1 VIAFRNRS
9 LHARFLL
16 GLTLLMT
23 VLGAM
28 FIVLLYF
35 HLRHQF
41 EAETE
46 EKASLILAQ
55 VEAVQGYIR
64 KTLRPVMY
72 ELLPPD
78 AFVIEAMS
86 TSYVT
91 RMVMSDLNLS
101 PDHHV
106 YRRAAVGARNPDFEA
121 NALERDIL
129 DRFRADPGLRR
140 YRTMIREGD
149 EEMFVVARPVVFEGS
164 CMHCHGTPA
173 EAPRE
178 LIARYGDS
186 RGFGRA
192 AGELAGLDMVSM
204 PVSGDMGK
212 LRGATIGFATMFGL
226 GMVVVFILIQFFFDR
241 LVVHNLRRVSE
252 VMRRHFP
259 GEADASLCGAG
270 VREGEIDE
278 LLSGIEAFARHL
290 GEARS
295 KLEDYAANLER
306 KVDERTAELRDTAD
320 ERREDVRLFVDLLN
334 SLNRSQSR
342 ADLLRD
348 CLAMVGQRFG
358 ASRVSYVCS
367 LTSGQYTSWPTE
379 TQAPELP
386 PDWLRL
392 VAEGITSILP
402 DRAYVPV
409 QTSDLSRGLLCLYF
423 GQTVEL
429 SAQTT
434 GVLRALGLQMGIAME
449 NLDAL
454 DTLLRQNLLLGS
466 IFEGISDPL
475 FLVDE
480 ECRVVTA
487 NASAE
492 VLAAAVRALP
502 DAPDALLAALAGL
515 APGSGGPCPLKEIG
529 TESPQAPRE
538 LTMAGERSF
547 SAHIYP
553 LLDAGRHIGRAV
565 VYLRENTAEKR
576 MLARM
581 QQNEK
586 VVAVGKLAAGLAHEI
601 NNPLGVILCYTEL
614 LRQSLPEGQA
624 LADLAVIER
633 HATKAK
639 SVLRDLMDF
648 ARSRSPAPGWCD
660 PGRVITEMAGVFQ
673 VQAQARQAA
682 LNVDAA
688 PDIPPV
694 AADAQALEQV
704 AANLLLNALDAV
716 PETGGRIDLQVRHD
730 RAAGEVVLT
739 VADNGPGIASE
750 HKSRIFDPFFTTK
763 EVGRGTGLGLAVV
776 YGLVR
781 DMGGR
786 VEVVNREGAVFFV
799 RLPAIPDER
808 RAQDG
813 PLRNDGERP

>member
-1 VIAFRNRS
+1 VTALRHRS
-9 LHARFLL
+9 LHARFLI
-16 GLTLLMT
+16 GLSLLMT

-46 EKASLILAQ
+46 EKASLVLAQ

-78 AFVIEAMS
+78 AFIIEAMS

-101 PDHHV
+101 PDHHI
-106 YRRAAVGARNPDFEA
+106 YRRVAVGARNPDFEA

-129 DRFRADPGLRR
+129 ERFLADPGLRR
-140 YRTMIREGD
+140 FRTMIREGNED
-149 EEMFVVARPVVFEGS
+149 MFVVARPVVFEES
-164 CMHCHGTPA
+164 CMHCHGAPA

-178 LIARYGDS
+178 LIARYGDA

-192 AGELAGLDMVSM
+192 AGELAGLDLVSM

-212 LRGATIGFATMFGL
+212 LRGATIGFAAMFGL

-259 GEADASLCGAG
+259 GEADASLGDRD

-290 GEARS
+290 GEARA

-348 CLAMVGQRFG
+348 CLAMVGTRFG
-358 ASRVSYVCS
+358 AARVSYVCS
-367 LTSGQYTSWPTE
+367 LTSGQYTSWPDD
-379 TQAPELP
+379 AASPDLP
-386 PDWLRL
+386 PDWTRL
-392 VAEGITSILP
+392 VAEGLASILP

-423 GQTVEL
+423 GGEVALSSQT
-429 SAQTT
+429 Q

-480 ECRVVTA
+480 DCRVVTA

-492 VLAAAVRALP
+492 ALAAAVRALP
-502 DAPDALLAALAGL
+502 EEPDALLAAVAGL
-515 APGSGGPCPLKEIG
+515 TPATGSPCPLKELKAG
-529 TESPQAPRE
+529 TPPPPRE

-553 LLDAGRHIGRAV
+553 LLDEGRHIGRAV

-601 NNPLGVILCYTEL
+601 NNPLGVILCYAEL
-614 LRQSLPEGQA
+614 LRQNLPEGQSQ
-624 LADLAVIER
+624 ADLAVIER
-633 HATKAK
+633 HAQKAK

-648 ARSRSPAPGWCD
+648 AGPRCPAPGRCD
-660 PGRVITEMAGVFQ
+660 PGRLLTGMAGIFQ
-673 VQAQARQAA
+673 VQAQARQAV
-682 LNVDAA
+682 LGVDAA
-688 PDIPPV
+688 PDLPPV

-704 AANLLLNALDAV
+704 VANLLLNALDAL
-716 PETGGRIDLQVRHD
+716 PETGGRIGLRAWHD
-730 RAAGEVVLT
+730 RAAGEVVCE
-739 VADNGPGIASE
+739 VADNGPGIAPE

-786 VEVVNREGAVFFV
+786 VEVENRDGAVFSV
-799 RLPAIPDER
+799 RIPAAGGGSRP
-808 RAQDG
+808 G
-813 PLRNDGERP
+813 PGREGTP

>member
-1 VIAFRNRS
+1 VTAFRNRS
-9 LHARFLL
+9 LHARFLI
-16 GLTLLMT
+16 GLSLLMT
-23 VLGAM
+23 VLGAI

-55 VEAVQGYIR
+55 VEAVQGYVR

-78 AFVIEAMS
+78 AFVMEAMS
-86 TSYVT
+86 TSYAT
-91 RMVMSDLNLS
+91 RMIMSDLNLS
-101 PDHHV
+101 PDHHI
-106 YRRAAVGARNPDFEA
+106 YRRVAVGARNPDFEA

-129 DRFRADPGLRR
+129 SQFQADPGLGR
-140 YRTMIREGD
+140 YRDMLREAGED
-149 EEMFVVARPVVFEGS
+149 VFVVARPVVFEAS
-164 CMHCHGTPA
+164 CLHCHGDPA
-173 EAPRE
+173 QAPKE
-178 LIARYGDS
+178 LLARYGDT
-186 RGFGRA
+186 RGFGHV
-192 AGELAGLDMVSM
+192 AGDLAGLDMVSM

-212 LRGATIGFATMFGL
+212 LRGATIGFAAMFGL

-241 LVVHNLRRVSE
+241 LVVHNLGRVSE

-259 GEADASLCGAG
+259 GEADASLGDGGA
-270 VREGEIDE
+270 REGEIDE

-290 GEARS
+290 GEARA

-306 KVDERTAELRDTAD
+306 KVDERTLELRVTAD

-342 ADLLRD
+342 AELLRVS
-348 CLAMVGQRFG
+348 LAMVGTRFG
-358 ASRVSYVCS
+358 AARVSYVCS
-367 LTSGQYTSWPTE
+367 LTSGQYTSWPDDAA
-379 TQAPELP
+379 APELP
-386 PDWLRL
+386 PDWTRL
-392 VAEGITSILP
+392 VAEGVASILP

-423 GQTVEL
+423 GGQVVL
-429 SAQTT
+429 SAQTQ

-480 ECRVVTA
+480 DCRVVTA

-492 VLAAAVRALP
+492 TLAAAVRTGK
-502 DAPDALLAALAGL
+502 DEPDALLAALAGL
-515 APGSGGPCPLKEIG
+515 APGDGRPCPLKELHA
-529 TESPQAPRE
+529 EEPPASRE
-538 LTMAGERSF
+538 LIMAGERSF

-553 LLDAGRHIGRAV
+553 LFDEGRRIGRAV
-565 VYLRENTAEKR
+565 IYLRENTAEKR

-601 NNPLGVILCYTEL
+601 NNPLGVILCYAEL
-614 LRQSLPEGQA
+614 LRQNLSGRQELS
-624 LADLAVIER
+624 DLAVIER
-633 HATKAK
+633 HATKANA
-639 SVLRDLMDF
+639 VLRDLMDF
-648 ARSRSPAPGWCD
+648 ARPRCPAPGLCD
-660 PGRVITEMAGVFQ
+660 LGRALTELAGIFQ
-673 VQAQARQAA
+673 VQAQVRQAV
-682 LNVDAA
+682 LKLSVA
-688 PDIPPV
+688 PDLPPIL
-694 AADAQALEQV
+694 ADAQALDQV
-704 AANLLLNALDAV
+704 AANLLINALDAL
-716 PETGGRIDLQVRHD
+716 PATGGRIDMRASHD
-730 RAAGEVVLT
+730 RETGDVVLE
-739 VADNGPGIASE
+739 VADNGPGVPPE
-750 HKSRIFDPFFTTK
+750 HRSRIFDPFFTTK
-763 EVGRGTGLGLAVV
+763 EVGQGSGLGLAVV

-786 VEVVNREGAVFFV
+786 VEVENRGGAVFSV
-799 RLPAIPDER
+799 RFPAA
-808 RAQDG
+808 RAEGGADAGREDG
-813 PLRNDGERP
+813 A